1 MHSIACNILRP
12 LIPLVLLTSGAC
24 ASSGTAAVGAAPVMP
39 SIGMAGSIDRL
50 NISAGSGPNLNA
62 LDATPD
68 AIWRVLPAAFDSVGV
83 PVTRLDAAGKVIGNN
98 GFKIRQRLGKV
109 ALSRYIDCGETQI
122 GPNADSYEVYLT
134 VLVQVRPVGTTSSS
148 LVTTFE
154 ASARPIAFS
163 QAYSRC
169 SSRGSLE
176 TKLLAAIKAQLPR

>member
-1 MHSIACNILRP
+1 M
-12 LIPLVLLTSGAC
+12 
-24 ASSGTAAVGAAPVMP
+24 
-39 SIGMAGSIDRL
+39 
-50 NISAGSGPNLNA
+50 
-62 LDATPD
+62 
-68 AIWRVLPAAFDSVGV
+68 

-176 TKLLAAIKAQLPR
+176 TKLLAAIKAQLTR